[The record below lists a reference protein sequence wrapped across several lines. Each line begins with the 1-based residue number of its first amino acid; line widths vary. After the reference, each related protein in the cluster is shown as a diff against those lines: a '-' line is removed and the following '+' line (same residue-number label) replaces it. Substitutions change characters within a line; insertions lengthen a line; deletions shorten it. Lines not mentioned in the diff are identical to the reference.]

1 MMQFLGRLSQQL
13 EKEDAN
19 YKHNTVILMDN
30 ASYHRSEHTR
40 AYCDRLGLQLML
52 SAPYSYAGS
61 PVELFFAYFKQ
72 GYLNDRFESTGKK

>member
-1 MMQFLGRLSQQL
+1 
-13 EKEDAN
+13 
-19 YKHNTVILMDN
+19 MDN
-30 ASYHRSEHTR
+30 ASYHRSEYTR
-40 AYCDRLGLQLML
+40 AYFHQLGVQVML

>member
-1 MMQFLGRLSQQL
+1 MQFMARLVQQL
-13 EKEDAN
+13 ESEDAN
-19 YKHNTVILMDN
+19 FRDSTIILMDN
-30 ASYHRSEHTR
+30 ASYHRSENTR
-40 AYCDRLGLQLML
+40 AYFDRLQIQVML

>member
-1 MMQFLGRLSQQL
+1 
-13 EKEDAN
+13 
-19 YKHNTVILMDN
+19 
-30 ASYHRSEHTR
+30 
-40 AYCDRLGLQLML
+40 ML